1 MTDNH
6 RINVLAVVYH
16 PFSLWRAPDWL
27 STRLRSDFPQVHAT
41 QLPSYQNVEDH
52 IASAD
57 ALIGWS
63 LRAEQFALAKRL
75 RWIHSPA
82 AAVHQLLL
90 VPSIA
95 QSDVMITNA
104 ATIHGPVVAEHAI
117 ALILA
122 LAKRLPWAMR
132 YQQEKN
138 WAQQIMWDT
147 EPRPREVSGANL
159 LLIGLG
165 NIGREVASR
174 AAALGM
180 RVAAVRE
187 NPARGAE
194 TAHEV
199 HGFDQLDSLLPGADY
214 VVLAAPLTPRTLR
227 LFNADRLARLRK
239 DAYLVNVARGPL
251 IDAAALAH
259 ALGRNQFAGA
269 ALDTFDEEPLP
280 ASSPL
285 WTLPNVFITP
295 HTAAVTEKLWE
306 RHYALIAE
314 NMRRFLA
321 GRPLLN
327 LVDKSRGD

>member
-1 MTDNH
+1 MSQV
-6 RINVLAVVYH
+6 NVLAVVYH
-16 PFSLWRAPDWL
+16 PFSLWRAPSWL
-27 STRLRSDFPQVHAT
+27 GSRLQSDFPQIHAT
-41 QLPSYQNVEDH
+41 QLTDYNGVEDH
-52 IASAD
+52 ISEAD

-63 LRAEQFALAKRL
+63 LRAEQFALARKL

-95 QSDVMITNA
+95 KSDVLITNA

-122 LAKRLPWAMR
+122 MAKRLPWAMR
-132 YQQEKN
+132 YQQEKT
-138 WAQQIMWDT
+138 WAQQLMWDT
-147 EPRPREVSGANL
+147 EPRPREISGATL

-165 NIGREVASR
+165 NIGREVAAR
-174 AAALGM
+174 AVALGM
-180 RVAAVRE
+180 RVVAVRE
-187 NPARGAE
+187 NPARGPE
-194 TAHEV
+194 GAHEV
-199 HGFDQLDSLLPGADY
+199 HGFDQLDALLPNADY

-227 LFNADRLARLRK
+227 LFNAERLAKLRK
-239 DAYLVNVARGPL
+239 DAYLINVARGPL
-251 IDAAALAH
+251 LDAAALAD
-259 ALGRNQFAGA
+259 ALRRNQFAGA

-314 NMRRFLA
+314 NMRRFLS

-327 LVDKSRGD
+327 LVDKSRGY